1 MKDINSGKELISKVK
16 SFLKNYDFEII
27 ATEVKSELTRF
38 AESYIHQ
45 NVAETNLNLTVKI
58 INENKIGAVQMNS
71 IDEPTISKNI
81 EKAIEVTKIT
91 PKLDYHY
98 RLLTPQSYKI
108 KSKHS
113 KDTANFTPLNRAQ
126 LVSQLIKEVNKRGYE
141 AAGAF
146 KTEESTLLVANSE
159 GVFAFDRG
167 TKVDFNC
174 VITRDNILIVLSPEI
189 ILLPILHL

>member
-1 MKDINSGKELISKVK
+1 MRDINSGKELVNKIKN
-16 SFLKNYDFEII
+16 FIKNYDFEII

-58 INENKIGAVQMNS
+58 VNENKIGAVRMNS
-71 IDEPTISKNI
+71 IDEATISKNI

-98 RLLTPQSYKI
+98 QLLKPQSYKI
-108 KSKHS
+108 KSKYS

-126 LVSQLIKEVNKRGYE
+126 WGMKLRELLQQKNLPSWQLIQKE
-141 AAGAF
+141 
-146 KTEESTLLVANSE
+146 S
-159 GVFAFDRG
+159 
-167 TKVDFNC
+167 
-174 VITRDNILIVLSPEI
+174 
-189 ILLPILHL
+189 LPLTGGPR